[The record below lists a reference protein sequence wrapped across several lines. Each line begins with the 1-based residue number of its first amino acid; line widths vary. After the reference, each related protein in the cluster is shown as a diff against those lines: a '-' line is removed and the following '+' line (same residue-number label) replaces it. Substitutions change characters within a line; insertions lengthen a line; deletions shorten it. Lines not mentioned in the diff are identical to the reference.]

1 MKSAATY
8 ILASLTPSTRTLYA
22 RAIVRLQ
29 LFALSLSH
37 DRTWFPCS
45 VALICMFIAHLFDS
59 ALARATVAT
68 NLSGIS
74 FFHKLFRH
82 PDPTNDFLVKR
93 LVLGAQKER
102 TSNDDRLP
110 ITVPMLHRLYDSVP
124 HITRSAYSATLVRAM
139 FLTMFH
145 AFLRIGEVTA
155 SRNNILLVQIS
166 VQRACVV
173 IVFYRAKHLVG
184 PPISISVP
192 ASGGRYC
199 PVANLKAFL
208 AVRGTAQG
216 PLFCLPDL
224 KAISSTQFN
233 TWLVAALSH
242 GSLSSLPIKSH
253 SFRIGAATYAAT
265 VGYTEA
271 QIQKMGRWKSGAFR
285 KYIRISS
292 FTTL

>member
-1 MKSAATY
+1 
-8 ILASLTPSTRTLYA
+8 
-22 RAIVRLQ
+22 
-29 LFALSLSH
+29 
-37 DRTWFPCS
+37 
-45 VALICMFIAHLFDS
+45 
-59 ALARATVAT
+59 
-68 NLSGIS
+68 
-74 FFHKLFRH
+74 
-82 PDPTNDFLVKR
+82 
-93 LVLGAQKER
+93 
-102 TSNDDRLP
+102 
-110 ITVPMLHRLYDSVP
+110 
-124 HITRSAYSATLVRAM
+124 
-139 FLTMFH
+139 MFH
-145 AFLRIGEVTA
+145 AFLRIDEVTA

-184 PPISISVP
+184 PPILISVP

-285 KYIRISS
+285 KYSYFIFYNSVMFEALLLHPPLLSS
-292 FTTL
+292 SASACRHLTTFRHRVRVSRGQVAWMAAHLRSAVFGWVCGCFALLDTWSLTSNSFMPYTYRWTSVPRYTVL